1 MNVKSVFGKNLKYY
15 RKEKKLSQE
24 QLSEKVDITVKH
36 LSEIERGIVFASA
49 NLMEKLSEKLAIP
62 VFVLFLTDNIIYYDN
77 IMLTRI
83 EKEIVQNIEY
93 TMDNI
98 KKGIFN
104 KPNLNYL

>member
-1 MNVKSVFGKNLKYY
+1 MNVKSVFGGNLKYY

-24 QLSEKVDITVKH
+24 QLSENVNITVKH

-49 NLMEKLSEKLAIP
+49 NLMEKLAKNLDIP
-62 VFVLFLTDNIIYYDN
+62 IFAFFLTDNSFYYDN
-77 IMLTRI
+77 IMLSKI
-83 EKEIVQNIEY
+83 EKAIIQNIEY

-104 KPNLNYL
+104 KPL